1 MSIYEFSAHTIDGD
15 LLALSVYRGNVL
27 LIVNVASHCGLT
39 PQYGDLESLYRRYRE
54 RGLVVLGFPS
64 NDFNQEPDDEA
75 TIKSFC
81 ARNYAV
87 TFPLFAKIH
96 VNGPDTHPL
105 FAYLKEQQPGL
116 FGSSAIKWNFT
127 KFLIDRNGRVV
138 RRFAPTDT
146 IGVVERE
153 VVGLL

>member
-1 MSIYEFSAHTIDGD
+1 MSIYEFSTYTIDGE
-15 LLALSVYRGNVL
+15 LQPFATYQGKVL

-54 RGLVVLGFPS
+54 HGLVVLGFPS
-64 NDFNQEPDDEA
+64 NDFNQEPDDEV

-105 FAYLKEQQPGL
+105 FTYLKEQQPGL
-116 FGSSAIKWNFT
+116 SPDGEIKWNFT
-127 KFLIDRNGRVV
+127 KFLVDRNGRVV

-146 IGVVERE
+146 VGAIERE
-153 VVGLL
+153 VVALL

>member
-1 MSIYEFSAHTIDGD
+1 MSIYEFSAHTIDGE
-15 LLALSVYRGNVL
+15 LQPLSTYRGKVL

-54 RGLVVLGFPS
+54 RRLVVLGFPS

-116 FGSSAIKWNFT
+116 SPDGEIKWNFT
-127 KFLIDRNGRVV
+127 KFLVDRNGRVV

-146 IGVVERE
+146 VGAVERE
-153 VVGLL
+153 VLELL

>member
-1 MSIYEFSAHTIDGD
+1 MSIYEFSAHTIDGE
-15 LLALSVYRGNVL
+15 LQPLSTYRGKVL

-64 NDFNQEPDDEA
+64 NDFNQEPDDEE

-116 FGSSAIKWNFT
+116 SPDGEIKWNFT
-127 KFLIDRNGRVV
+127 KFLVDRNGRVV

-146 IGVVERE
+146 VGAVERE
-153 VVGLL
+153 VVELL

>member
-1 MSIYEFSAHTIDGD
+1 MSIYEFSAHTIDGE
-15 LLALSVYRGNVL
+15 LQPLSTYRGKVL

-81 ARNYAV
+81 TRNYAV

-116 FGSSAIKWNFT
+116 SPDGEIKWNFT
-127 KFLIDRNGRVV
+127 KFLVDRNGRVV

-146 IGVVERE
+146 VGAVERE
-153 VVGLL
+153 VVELL